1 MNEKMFE
8 QLIKK
13 PKATKKWLLFPV
25 SLLLHGFL
33 IASIVVVPYLDA
45 SNDMPEV
52 QYIGVKL
59 VGSPPPPPPPAV
71 GKKGSKRKQKAVEE
85 SETKKAKPK
94 VVPGQRLVPPREI
107 PEDIIEEDD
116 FLTDEYGDGGPG
128 VEGVPE
134 LDDTNSITPFISG
147 DYDPNNKGAAPISVT
162 MPRLIRRVAPIYPL
176 VAKRAHIQGS
186 VEIQAVTDIYGKVVK
201 TTVLSGHPLLRGA
214 AVQAVKQW
222 IYEPYVI
229 CGIPKPVTFSVMVR
243 FILENK

>member
-107 PEDIIEEDD
+107 PEDIIEDDD
-116 FLTDEYGDGGPG
+116 FLEGQLGDGGPG
-128 VEGVPE
+128 VEGVAE
-134 LDDTNSITPFISG
+134 LDDIEGISPFITN
-147 DYDPNNKGAAPISVT
+147 DNDPNNTGAAPISVT
-162 MPRLIRRVAPIYPL
+162 MPRLMKRVPPIYPT
-176 VAKRAHIQGS
+176 VAIRAHIQGI
-186 VEIQAVTDIYGKVVK
+186 VEIQAVTDIYGKVVN

-214 AVQAVKQW
+214 AVQAVRQW

-229 CGIPKPVTFSVMVR
+229 CGIPKPVTFSVRVIFALQR
-243 FILENK
+243 Q